1 VRFSRRL
8 AGLPEYLSAMLN
20 RRVAEARAAGVD
32 VISLGIGDPDLP
44 PPAELCDVFDRE
56 TRRPDAHH
64 YPTNRGIVELRQALA
79 GHYARRFGVVLDPER
94 EVLPLLGAKEGLAH
108 LCLAQLDPGDA
119 ALVADP
125 GYPVYRGGPAI
136 AGAEAVGLPLHA
148 ERRFLPDLDA
158 VSDADARRANL
169 LICGYPNN
177 PTGAVADAAFMQ
189 RLARFGLDRG
199 VPIAHDNAYAE
210 LSYDGYVAP
219 SFLAAPDGVEAGIE
233 IYSLSKSLNMPGWRV
248 AFAVGNGAMLQNLT
262 RLKTNVDSGM
272 FIALQ
277 RTAVEAIGLIPA
289 FSAQMTE
296 IYRRRRD
303 LVCDALSAIGVHVD
317 RPLGG
322 IYVWAPV
329 PPGVHSQAFADRL
342 LGEAGVVVG
351 AGSSYGEH
359 GEGYV
364 RLSLTVPDERLD
376 EAMARIARLYT

>member
-44 PPAELCDVFDRE
+44 PPTELCDVLDRE
-56 TRRPDAHH
+56 TRRPDAHN
-64 YPTNRGIVELRQALA
+64 YPTNRGIKELREALA

-136 AGAEAVGLPLHA
+136 AGAEALPLPLRA
-148 ERRFLPDLDA
+148 DRRFLPDLDG

-189 RLARFGLDRG
+189 RLARFGLERG

-210 LSYDGYVAP
+210 LTYDGFVAP

-233 IYSLSKSLNMPGWRV
+233 IYSLSKSLNMPGWRI

-272 FIALQ
+272 FVALQ
-277 RTAVEAIGLIPA
+277 RTAVEACAMIPS

-296 IYRRRRD
+296 VYARRRD
-303 LVCDALSAIGVHVD
+303 LVCDALAAIGVELE

-322 IYVWAPV
+322 IYVWAPT
-329 PPGVHSQAFADRL
+329 PSGVRSEAFADRL
-342 LGEAGVVVG
+342 LAEGGVVVG

-364 RLSLTVPDERLD
+364 RLSLTVPDERLA
-376 EAMARIARLYT
+376 EAMERIGRLYT

>member
-8 AGLPEYLSAMLN
+8 AGLPEYLAAMQA

-32 VISLGIGDPDLP
+32 VISLGMGDPDIP
-44 PPAELCDVFDRE
+44 PPAELCDVLDRE
-56 TRRPDAHH
+56 TRMLDAHA
-64 YPTNRGIVELRQALA
+64 YPTNRGLQELREAVA

-94 EVLPLLGAKEGLAH
+94 EVMPLLGAKEGLAH
-108 LCLAQLDPGDA
+108 LCLAQLDGGDA

-136 AGAEAVGLPLHA
+136 AGADAIPLPLREA
-148 ERRFLPDLDA
+148 NGFLPDLDA

-177 PTGAVADAAFMQ
+177 PTGAVADLAFMQ
-189 RLARFGLDRG
+189 RLARFGIDRG

-210 LSYDGYVAP
+210 LTYDGYVAP

-272 FIALQ
+272 FVALQ
-277 RTAVEAIGLIPA
+277 RTAIVALDLIA
-289 FSAQMTE
+289 GFSADMSD
-296 IYRRRRD
+296 IYRARRD
-303 LVCDALSAIGVHVD
+303 VVCAALGRIGVTVEPP
-317 RPLGG
+317 RGG
-322 IYVWAPV
+322 IYVWAPT
-329 PPGVHSQAFADRL
+329 PPGVSSETFAERL
-342 LGEAGVVVG
+342 LADAGVVVG
-351 AGSSYGEH
+351 AGSSYGEF
-359 GEGYV
+359 GEGYM
-364 RLSLTVPDERLD
+364 RLSLTVPDDRLA
-376 EAMARIARLYT
+376 EAMERIATLYT